1 MDRSPSSASLLV
13 PIRDSLA
20 LVMSVPGLLGWGMR
34 GNGPRHR
41 ASDDGTSQ
49 SQDPAVVTDRSPA
62 GLRHSASGHRCGPVE
77 AWPAKGGM
85 G

>member
-20 LVMSVPGLLGWGMR
+20 LVMSVSGLLGWGMR

-49 SQDPAVVTDRSPA
+49 S
-62 GLRHSASGHRCGPVE
+62 
-77 AWPAKGGM
+77 
-85 G
+85 